1 MHTKRIGLRQR
12 ETDIRRCRPPVRDC
26 IDEKELANYD
36 FAHFRTLTA
45 DNHLSGLR
53 IAYAETLKV
62 EVLYRSVLVGDNFVK
77 AGGIVLSDGDNSGNK
92 KAGI

>member
-12 ETDIRRCRPPVRDC
+12 EADIRRCRPPVRDC